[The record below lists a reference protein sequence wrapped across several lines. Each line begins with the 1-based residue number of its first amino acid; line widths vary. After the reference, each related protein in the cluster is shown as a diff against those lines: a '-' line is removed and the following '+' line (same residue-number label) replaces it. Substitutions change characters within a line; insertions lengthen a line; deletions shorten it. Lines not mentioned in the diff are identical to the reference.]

1 MTKHWYIVAVLM
13 LLVAMTACQK
23 KQVQAPAPAAPSP
36 KQNVF
41 ALLPE
46 ADGKVG
52 AIAVT
57 NQAGNQEL
65 RQANQA
71 VRVERA
77 DVAPPSPFTLDD
89 AAVKRLFG
97 SALEVLPEAEVRF
110 VLYFIEGTDGLTAES
125 TAQLPA
131 IQSSVQQRRS
141 TAISLI
147 GHTDTTGDRQAN
159 YQLGLRRAERVAG
172 ILKGT
177 GVEETSLFVESH
189 GEADLAV
196 KTPRGVAEARNRR
209 VEVIVR

>member
-1 MTKHWYIVAVLM
+1 MTTTKRWYVVAVPL
-13 LLVAMTACQK
+13 LLVAMAACQK
-23 KQVQAPAPAAPSP
+23 KRVQAPAPPAP

-57 NQAGNQEL
+57 NPAGSQEL

-77 DVAPPSPFTLDD
+77 DVAPSSPFLLDD

-110 VLYFIEGTDGLTAES
+110 VLYFVEGTDGLTAES

-131 IQSSVQQRRS
+131 IQNTVRQRRS

-159 YQLGLRRAERVAG
+159 FQLGLRRAERVAG

-196 KTPRGVAEARNRR
+196 KTPRGVAEQRNRR